1 MINRLLVFFALVY
14 VVEGVG
20 QVDGLIA
27 QPLSFYLKEVHGWTA
42 LEVST
47 YLTIFNFPWI
57 IKPLYGAFSDFV
69 PLFGCRRKPYL
80 LAANIVAA
88 GAFLWVTQLT
98 APGELLWALELTAYA
113 MAMSSTVC
121 GAALV
126 ENGQRLGE
134 SGRFVNQQWLWF
146 NAAMMFASI
155 AGGELAQR
163 LPPTSALHVAA
174 AIVAIASLAVLLG
187 TL

>member
-20 QVDGLIA
+20 QVEGLIA

-42 LEVST
+42 LEVSA

-69 PLFGCRRKPYL
+69 PLLGYRRKPYL

-121 GAALV
+121 GAVLV

-134 SGRFVNQQWLWF
+134 CRRGHRGDRAIGGPVRDGISHPRQENAHRPSGATHDVR
-146 NAAMMFASI
+146 
-155 AGGELAQR
+155 
-163 LPPTSALHVAA
+163 
-174 AIVAIASLAVLLG
+174 
-187 TL
+187 

>member
-20 QVDGLIA
+20 QVEGLIA

-42 LEVST
+42 LEVSA

-69 PLFGCRRKPYL
+69 PLLGYRRKPYL
-80 LAANIVAA
+80 LAANIAAA

-98 APGELLWALELTAYA
+98 APGELLWALELTACA
-113 MAMSSTVC
+113 MAISSTVC
-121 GAALV
+121 GAVLV
-126 ENGQRLGE
+126 ENGRRLGE
-134 SGRFVNQQWLWF
+134 SGRFVNQQWLWL
-146 NAAMMFASI
+146 NAA
-155 AGGELAQR
+155 
-163 LPPTSALHVAA
+163 TK
-174 AIVAIASLAVLLG
+174 
-187 TL
+187 